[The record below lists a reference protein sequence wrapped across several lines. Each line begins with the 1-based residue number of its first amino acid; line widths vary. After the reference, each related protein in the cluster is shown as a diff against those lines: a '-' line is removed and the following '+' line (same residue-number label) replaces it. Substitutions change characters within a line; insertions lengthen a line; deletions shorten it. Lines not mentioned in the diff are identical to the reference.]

1 MTESKNLICP
11 RCKTPMD
18 ECDSP
23 SIVRTY
29 ISNEE
34 PPKPLFV
41 LGYYNEKDEF
51 IPDEQPN
58 FRGVSHDLADN
69 ETCIECIEHGTDCEN
84 ILRVDL
90 YPDEG
95 SDGLPNFAY
104 ITIKRGFVEQVIQ
117 AHRELVL
124 SSLDAGVISTSL
136 ALQLSNSKQLAD
148 VEHDHFIFC
157 ESEHIVNIETE
168 CRISKAGA
176 IVVTVLASAA
186 QAEFCGDTAPF
197 KVASLFDFEA
207 TDFIAI

>member
-1 MTESKNLICP
+1 MLCP
-11 RCKTPMD
+11 SCKTPVD

-29 ISNEE
+29 ISKEE

-51 IPDEQPN
+51 VPDEQPN
-58 FRGVSHDLADN
+58 FRGAPHDLADN
-69 ETCIECIEHGTDCEN
+69 ETCLGCIDKDAQAEN
-84 ILRVDL
+84 ILRLNL

-95 SDGLPNFAY
+95 SDELPNFAY
-104 ITIKRGFVEQVIQ
+104 ITITRGFVEQAIQ

-124 SSLDAGVISTSL
+124 SSLDAGVISGSF
-136 ALQLSNSKQLAD
+136 AIQLSDSKQLSD
-148 VEHDHFIFC
+148 VEHDHFLFC

-186 QAEFCGDTAPF
+186 HAEFCGDTEAF
-197 KVASLFDFEA
+197 AIASLLDFET
-207 TDFIAI
+207 TDFIAVES